1 MGYLT
6 LLMHGQKVP
15 DVHRRL
21 ICQKVSVSRNLSQK
35 VIPSDEDFSC
45 LYPTFTSEV
54 IIFRSKRT
62 KVKPSTLDGNFFNSA
77 VTLMVWSTLRKKRHS
92 HKQRDDVFDDFLRR
106 NF

>member
-1 MGYLT
+1 MILVGELKCHQEQNENAQHINHRDYAITRLSFLRGRVDHKKSQQIVPIDYT
-6 LLMHGQKVP
+6 VDGQKVP

-54 IIFRSKRT
+54 ITFR
-62 KVKPSTLDGNFFNSA
+62 
-77 VTLMVWSTLRKKRHS
+77 
-92 HKQRDDVFDDFLRR
+92 
-106 NF
+106 